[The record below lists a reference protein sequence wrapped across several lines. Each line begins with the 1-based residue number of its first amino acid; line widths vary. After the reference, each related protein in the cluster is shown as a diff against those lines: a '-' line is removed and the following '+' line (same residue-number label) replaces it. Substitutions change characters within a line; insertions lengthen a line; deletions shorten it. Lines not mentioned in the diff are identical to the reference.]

1 MCIVSVL
8 GYGFA
13 MGQLFY
19 VRELAPNGP
28 AMNCGEIQP
37 GDRVLEVRIDFLNV
51 HIDSTCF
58 FIHGIVHDKLCTL

>member
-1 MCIVSVL
+1 
-8 GYGFA
+8 

-37 GDRVLEVRIDFLNV
+37 GDRVLEVRIEYLNV
-51 HIDSTCF
+51 YIDLSCYF
-58 FIHGIVHDKLCTL
+58 VGGIVYKTYGVYEALYHSTVLDD

>member
-1 MCIVSVL
+1 
-8 GYGFA
+8 

-37 GDRVLEVRIDFLNV
+37 GDRVLEVRIEYVNV
-51 HIDSTCF
+51 YIDLSCYF
-58 FIHGIVHDKLCTL
+58 VGGIVYKTLWFI